1 MTASLA
7 RPSAQYKNSFIAAV
21 REFQAEGRYLDYVIP
36 TLNVEFERVVQSLLD
51 KRDHPPPGR
60 VPETVYWL
68 VDNDEFIGRVS
79 LRHELNES
87 LRQLGGHIGYDIRP
101 SKRRHGYGTLACRL
115 ALEKA
120 REIGLRRVLITCD
133 ATNIASRKIIEA
145 NGGQLQDER
154 LLPGRTIPT
163 RRYWVELDT
172 T

>member
-1 MTASLA
+1 
-7 RPSAQYKNSFIAAV
+7 
-21 REFQAEGRYLDYVIP
+21 
-36 TLNVEFERVVQSLLD
+36 
-51 KRDHPPPGR
+51 
-60 VPETVYWL
+60 
-68 VDNDEFIGRVS
+68 
-79 LRHELNES
+79 
-87 LRQLGGHIGYDIRP
+87 
-101 SKRRHGYGTLACRL
+101 L